1 MIVSFENRLSR
12 FLGTT
17 AIFIA
22 IILVLFPFFWIFL
35 ESIKPPSLGGRPDIW
50 RFEPSWENWGE
61 IVFNSNVPLNILNSF
76 FIALITVII
85 SLICGAPAAYAFSRF
100 RGFQGARY
108 SILAAEMMP
117 PAILIL
123 PLFLLLYK
131 LELIDSRVGVITAHL
146 TFVVPV
152 VTWFLI
158 GFFDEVPKDLEDQA
172 MIDGY
177 TRFQAFYK
185 VILPAV
191 RPGLAAAG
199 IFGFVLSWNDL
210 FYSLLLTGA
219 ESRTLPVAIAG
230 FWTFRGIEL
239 GKMAVAIL
247 IAVIPVLILSYS
259 IQKHLIRGIGG
270 SGVKY

>member
-1 MIVSFENRLSR
+1 MIFSFEKRSSR
-12 FLGTT
+12 ILG
-17 AIFIA
+17 AIA
-22 IILVLFPFFWIFL
+22 IILAMTVVLFPFLWIFI
-35 ESIKPPSLGGRPDIW
+35 ESIKPPSLGGRPDVW
-50 RFEPSWENWGE
+50 RFDPSWDNWSE
-61 IVFNSNVPLNILNSF
+61 IALNSDVPFNILNSF
-76 FIALITVII
+76 MIALTTVMI
-85 SLICGAPAAYAFSRF
+85 SLVCGAPAAYAFSRF
-100 RGFQGARY
+100 QGFQGARY

-123 PLFLLLYK
+123 PLFLVLFHLK
-131 LELIDSRVGVITAHL
+131 LIDSRIGVIFTHL
-146 TFVVPV
+146 TFVLPV

-158 GFFDEVPKDLEDQA
+158 GFFDKVPRDLENQA

-191 RPGLAAAG
+191 RPGLGAAG
-199 IFGFVLSWNDL
+199 VFGFVLSWNDL
-210 FYSLLLTGA
+210 FYALLLTGT

-270 SGVKY
+270 SGVKF

>member
-1 MIVSFENRLSR
+1 MIVSFENRLAR
-12 FLGTT
+12 FIGIM
-17 AIFIA
+17 AIFMA
-22 IILVLFPFFWIFL
+22 IIVVLFPFFWIFL
-35 ESIKPPSLGGRPDIW
+35 ESVKPPSLGGRPDIW
-50 RFEPSWENWGE
+50 RFELSWENWSE
-61 IVFNSNVPLNILNSF
+61 VLLNSSVPLNIMNSF
-76 FIALITVII
+76 FIAFITVVI

-123 PLFLLLYK
+123 PLFLILYK
-131 LELIDSRVGVITAHL
+131 LELIDSRIGVVTAHL

-152 VTWFLI
+152 ITWFLI
-158 GFFDEVPKDLEDQA
+158 GFFDEIPKDLEDQA

-185 VILPAV
+185 VILPVV
-191 RPGLAAAG
+191 RPGLGAAAV
-199 IFGFVLSWNDL
+199 FGFVLSWNDL

-219 ESRTLPVAIAG
+219 GSRTLPVAIAS

-247 IAVIPVLILSYS
+247 IAVIPVLILSYF
-259 IQKHLIRGIGG
+259 IQKHLIKGIGG

>member
-1 MIVSFENRLSR
+1 MIISFENQLSR
-12 FLGTT
+12 FLGTIAIFT
-17 AIFIA
+17 AIIV
-22 IILVLFPFFWIFL
+22 VLFPFFWIFL
-35 ESIKPPSLGGRPDIW
+35 ESLKPPSLGGRPDVW
-50 RFEPSWENWGE
+50 FFEPTWENWSE
-61 IVFNSNVPLNILNSF
+61 IVLNSGVPLNILNSF
-76 FIALITVII
+76 FIALITVVI

-100 RGFQGARY
+100 RGFHGARY

-131 LELIDSRVGVITAHL
+131 LELIDSRIGVIIAHL

-152 VTWFLI
+152 ITWFLI

-185 VILPAV
+185 VILPIV
-191 RPGLAAAG
+191 RPGLGAAAV
-199 IFGFVLSWNDL
+199 FGFVLSWNDL

-219 ESRTLPVAIAG
+219 ESRTLPVAIAS

>member
-1 MIVSFENRLSR
+1 MIFSFEKQSSR
-12 FLGTT
+12 ILG
-17 AIFIA
+17 AIA
-22 IILVLFPFFWIFL
+22 IILAIAMVLFPFLWIFV
-35 ESIKPPSLGGRPDIW
+35 ESIKPPSLGGRPEIW
-50 RFEPSWENWGE
+50 QFEPSWDNWNK
-61 IVFNSNVPLNILNSF
+61 IALNSDVPF
-76 FIALITVII
+76 NIVNSFLIALTTVMI
-85 SLICGAPAAYAFSRF
+85 SLLCGAPAAYAFSRF

-123 PLFLLLYK
+123 PLFLVLFHLK
-131 LELIDSRVGVITAHL
+131 LIDSRIGVIAAHL
-146 TFVVPV
+146 TFVLPV

-158 GFFDEVPKDLEDQA
+158 GFFDEVPKDLENQA

-191 RPGLAAAG
+191 RPGLGAAG
-199 IFGFVLSWNDL
+199 VFGFVLSWNDL
-210 FYSLLLTGA
+210 FYALLLTGA

-230 FWTFRGIEL
+230 FWTFRGIDL

-259 IQKHLIRGIGG
+259 IQKHLIRAIGG

>member
-76 FIALITVII
+76 FIALITVVI

-108 SILAAEMMP
+108 SILAA
-117 PAILIL
+117 AVS
-123 PLFLLLYK
+123 Y
-131 LELIDSRVGVITAHL
+131 THL
-146 TFVVPV
+146 T
-152 VTWFLI
+152 
-158 GFFDEVPKDLEDQA
+158 
-172 MIDGY
+172 
-177 TRFQAFYK
+177 
-185 VILPAV
+185 LPTICSV
-191 RPGLAAAG
+191 
-199 IFGFVLSWNDL
+199 
-210 FYSLLLTGA
+210 
-219 ESRTLPVAIAG
+219 
-230 FWTFRGIEL
+230 
-239 GKMAVAIL
+239 
-247 IAVIPVLILSYS
+247 
-259 IQKHLIRGIGG
+259 
-270 SGVKY
+270 